1 MTNPRF
7 DVKLLPEAVDF
18 LDSLDEKSRD
28 KVLYNL
34 KKAQF
39 VVDNE
44 LLKKLNETI
53 WEFRTIYKGNS
64 YRLFAFWDKIDGQQ
78 ALVISTHG
86 INKKSQ
92 KTPSKEISKAEEIRK
107 QYLQNKAN
115 NER

>member
-7 DVKLLPEAVDF
+7 DIKLLPEAVDF

-92 KTPSKEISKAEEIRK
+92 KTPSKEISQAEEIRK

>member
-7 DVKLLPEAVDF
+7 DIKLLPEAVDF

-64 YRLFAFWDKIDGQQ
+64 YRLFAF
-78 ALVISTHG
+78 
-86 INKKSQ
+86 
-92 KTPSKEISKAEEIRK
+92 
-107 QYLQNKAN
+107 
-115 NER
+115 

>member
-1 MTNPRF
+1 MSKPRF
-7 DVKLLPEAVDF
+7 DIKLLPEAVDF

-34 KKAQF
+34 KKAQL

-53 WEFRTIYKGNS
+53 WEFRTIYNGNS
-64 YRLFAFWDKIDGQQ
+64 YRLFAFWDKTESQQ
-78 ALVISTHG
+78 TLVISTHG

-92 KTPSKEISKAEEIRK
+92 KTPFKEISKAEEIRK
-107 QYLQNKAN
+107 QYILNKSTH
-115 NER
+115 ER